1 MPARRTVRLEED
13 EEMFDPT
20 QKTLA
25 LDFARAL
32 VRGDYPAAHAMCSR
46 RLQARLDITAL
57 REQFERMIPL
67 DWGPVDP
74 IELEDRDEWPFVYV
88 VLGGDV
94 YSEAII
100 IESFTLED
108 GQARIDAVEFGR
120 P

>member
-1 MPARRTVRLEED
+1 VN
-13 EEMFDPT
+13 
-20 QKTLA
+20 
-25 LDFARAL
+25 
-32 VRGDYPAAHAMCSR
+32 
-46 RLQARLDITAL
+46 
-57 REQFERMIPL
+57 
-67 DWGPVDP
+67 P
-74 IELEDRDEWPFVYV
+74 IELEKRDEWPFVYV

>member
-1 MPARRTVRLEED
+1 MPARRAVRLEED

-25 LDFARAL
+25 LEFARAL
-32 VRGDYPAAHAMCSR
+32 VRGDYPAAHAMCGR

-74 IELEDRDEWPFVYV
+74 IELEDRDEWPFIYV

>member
-1 MPARRTVRLEED
+1 MIVSRPPDDCERL
-13 EEMFDPT
+13 
-20 QKTLA
+20 
-25 LDFARAL
+25 
-32 VRGDYPAAHAMCSR
+32 H
-46 RLQARLDITAL
+46 ITAL

>member
-1 MPARRTVRLEED
+1 MAT
-13 EEMFDPT
+13 
-20 QKTLA
+20 
-25 LDFARAL
+25 
-32 VRGDYPAAHAMCSR
+32 
-46 RLQARLDITAL
+46 L
-57 REQFERMIPL
+57 REQFEHMIPL
-67 DWGPVDP
+67 DGGPVNP
-74 IELEDRDEWPFVYV
+74 IELEKRDEWPFVYV